1 MSSTLNRLA
10 ISTFVAVSFAAF
22 AIPAVAAPQL
32 STLSAKPVGHGDVV
46 RIWGRYGG
54 YRYGGRYGGYRYG
67 GRYGG
72 YRYGGRYSY
81 GYGYRRH
88 GYGYGGRYGRGY
100 RPNRRY
106 GGQLLGQIFR
116 GLHGG
121 YGYRRG
127 DRGR

>member
-72 YRYGGRYSY
+72 YRYGGRYGGYRYGGRYSQ
-81 GYGYRRH
+81 GYGYRR
-88 GYGYGGRYGRGY
+88 YGHGY

-106 GGQLLGQIFR
+106 GGHLLRRIFR

-121 YGYRRG
+121 Y
-127 DRGR
+127 

>member
-54 YRYGGRYGGYRYG
+54 YRYGGRY
-67 GRYGG
+67 
-72 YRYGGRYSY
+72 SY

-106 GGQLLGQIFR
+106 GGHLLGRIFR